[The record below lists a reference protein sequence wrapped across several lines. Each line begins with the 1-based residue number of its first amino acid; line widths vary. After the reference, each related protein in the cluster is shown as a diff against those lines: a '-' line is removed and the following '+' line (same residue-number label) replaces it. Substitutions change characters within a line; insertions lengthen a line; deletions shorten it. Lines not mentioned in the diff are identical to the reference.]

1 MDNAQIRDCFIRAV
15 HAFKNRPPMLKQVF
29 HDAIVY
35 QNKGVLSEGDIKM
48 LKTLSTH
55 HEVLRR
61 VDFSKQY

>member
-1 MDNAQIRDCFIRAV
+1 MDNSQIRDCFIRAV

-29 HDAIVY
+29 HDAIIY
-35 QNKGVLSEGDIKM
+35 QNQGVLNEGDIKM

>member
-1 MDNAQIRDCFIRAV
+1 
-15 HAFKNRPPMLKQVF
+15 MLKQVF
-29 HDAIVY
+29 HDAIIY
-35 QNKGVLSEGDIKM
+35 QNQGVLNEGDIKM